1 VSGRVRTL
9 AFALA
14 VIVAALAAA
23 SLRAVRAGRAALA
36 SGDAAMASDRPAE
49 AIADWEEAA
58 RWYVPFA
65 SHVDDAYARLAGLHA
80 NPDHAIAIAA
90 ARAERRAAWATR
102 HVTEPHDPAV
112 ADRTIAALEAE
123 DPNGALGAGNDRAAR
138 TAWQAARLAR
148 DPRPGLGAS
157 ALAVAGIALW
167 LAGAIGAL
175 VADRRRLVG
184 LAIAVAGVAAWAA
197 GLYNA

>member
-1 VSGRVRTL
+1 MSPRIKTL
-9 AFALA
+9 AFALV

-36 SGDAAMASDRPAE
+36 AGDAAMAKDRPAE
-49 AIADWEEAA
+49 AIAAWEEAP

-65 SHVDDAYARLAGLHA
+65 SHVDDAYARVAALHA
-80 NPDHAIAIAA
+80 NPDPAIAIAA

-102 HVTEPHDPAV
+102 HVTEPHDPA
-112 ADRTIAALEAE
+112 AANQAIAALESE
-123 DPNGALGAGNDRAAR
+123 DPDGAFGAGNDRAAR
-138 TAWQAARLAR
+138 TAWQAAHLAR

-167 LAGAIGAL
+167 LAGAIGV
-175 VADRRRLVG
+175 VATRRRLVG
-184 LAIAVAGVAAWAA
+184 LAIALAGVAAWAA
-197 GLYNA
+197 GLYNS